1 MEPRATTKSHRATEF
16 MWEVGMGDVAEA
28 PSEPEQK
35 EERGDPE
42 GLLYKEIWHMCSV
55 ATVITV

>member
-1 MEPRATTKSHRATEF
+1 MEPRATTKSHSATE
-16 MWEVGMGDVAEA
+16 VGVEDIAEA